1 MFWYLVVGLIGFVAG
16 ALVFRN
22 NPVKGELLAQAF
34 DAQTA
39 SIAQKIVHFFATLG
53 GKA

>member
-1 MFWYLVVGLIGFVAG
+1 MIWDLIIFASGFVVG

-22 NPVKGELLAQAF
+22 NPVKGEAYAKVF

-39 SIAQKIVHFFATLG
+39 SIAQKVMNWFSTI
-53 GKA
+53 GK